1 VSPMD
6 TRAPSHPRPETPQAC
21 HLDRREFLKA
31 GAVGAGGLLLGF
43 TLPLTLRGAAAAGA
57 ATTSVLSAWIHIGSD
72 EAVTLFIHK
81 AEMGQGTV
89 TSLSM
94 LLAEELECDWTKVR
108 TEFPGLDPAYGP
120 SQGVYGSNSIRSS
133 WTPLRRAG
141 ATARQMLVNAAAAEW
156 HVDAGL
162 CRAEN
167 GVVVNTATGARL
179 TYGAL
184 ADGASKLPVPEAP
197 ALKSP
202 GDFTLVGK
210 PVKRL
215 DTPGKVNGTAMFGI
229 DVRLPGMLYAVVA
242 RCPVFGGTV
251 ATVDDTKARLVPG
264 VKRIVRVSSGV
275 AVVADNTWSAMEG
288 RRSLDLTWDEG
299 PTAAMSSD
307 ALMKMCADLV
317 EQPGVPAKAVGDVT
331 SALAHAA
338 KTVNAVY
345 QVPFLAHAPMEPLN
359 CTARV
364 GADSCEVWASTQGQT
379 AARQAVMA
387 ATGLRQDQVIVH
399 TLYMGGGFGRRT
411 NADYIGEAVE
421 IAKAA
426 GAPVK
431 LTWSRPDD
439 TKHDRYRPASYVK
452 LSGGVDAD
460 GWPVALSAKVA
471 CPQFS
476 GAGTAVEGL
485 STLVYAIPNFS
496 VESHNAIAGIP
507 THFWRSVG
515 YSQNTFF
522 AESFLDQLAALG
534 GKDPLDLRRHLL
546 ADQPRLLAA
555 LNLAAE
561 KAGWGTPAPAGRA
574 RGLSVVNNVG
584 SYTAQVAEVSL
595 APDKVIV
602 HRVVCAVDCGM
613 VVNPAIVRQQIQSG
627 IIFGLS
633 AALKGAIT
641 IDRGRVNESSFS
653 DYDVIRMPEAPVIDV
668 HIVPST
674 AAPGGIGEASVPGIA
689 PAVANALFALTKKR
703 ARQLPIQVTDL
714 V

>member
-1 VSPMD
+1 VSAVGTVAD
-6 TRAPSHPRPETPQAC
+6 AGRRSAI
-21 HLDRREFLKA
+21 DRREFLKA
-31 GAVGAGGLLLGF
+31 GAVGAGGLIIGF
-43 TLPLTLRGAAAAGA
+43 MVPVTLRGATAGTA
-57 ATTSVLSAWIHIGSD
+57 ATTSALSAWIHIGSD

-141 ATARQMLVNAAAAEW
+141 ATARQMLVTAAAAEW
-156 HVDAGL
+156 HVDAAE
-162 CRAEN
+162 CRVEN
-167 GVVVNTATGARL
+167 GVVINTATEARL

-184 ADGASKLPVPEAP
+184 ADAASKLPVPDAP
-197 ALKSP
+197 PLKSP
-202 GDFTLVGK
+202 SDFALIGK
-210 PVKRL
+210 PLKRL
-215 DTPGKVNGTAMFGI
+215 DTPSKVNGTAMFGI
-229 DVRLPGMLYAVVA
+229 DIRLPGMLYAVVA

-251 ATVDDTKARLVPG
+251 ATVDDAKAKLVPG
-264 VKRIVRVSSGV
+264 VKHIVRISSGV

-288 RRSLDLTWDEG
+288 RRALDVTWDEG
-299 PTAAMSSD
+299 PTAEMSSD
-307 ALMKMCADLV
+307 RLMKMCADLMA
-317 EQPGVPAKAVGDVT
+317 EPGVSAKAVGDVT

-338 KTVNAVY
+338 KVVDAVY

-364 GADSCEVWASTQGQT
+364 APDSCEVWASTQGQT
-379 AARQAVMA
+379 AARQAAMA
-387 ATGLRQDQVIVH
+387 ATGLRQDQVSIH

-439 TKHDRYRPASYVK
+439 TKHDRFRPASYVK

-460 GWPVALSAKVA
+460 GWPIALSAKVA

-485 STLVYAIPNFS
+485 ATLVYAIPNVS
-496 VESHNAIAGIP
+496 VESHNVNAGIP

-522 AESFLDQLAALG
+522 AESFVDELAALG
-534 GKDPLDLRRHLL
+534 GKDPLDLRRRLL

-555 LNLAAE
+555 LNLAAD
-561 KAGWGTPAPAGRA
+561 KAGWGSPPPAGRA
-574 RGLSVVNNVG
+574 RGLSVVNNIG
-584 SYTAQVAEVSL
+584 SYTVQVAEVSL
-595 APDKVIV
+595 AGDKVTV

-653 DYDVIRMPEAPVIDV
+653 DYDVIRMPEAPVIEV

-689 PAVANALFALTKKR
+689 PAVANGLFALTKR
-703 ARQLPIQVTDL
+703 RVRQLPIQGTAL